1 MTDTYICEE
10 DAAAE
15 EQQRLVDDI
24 LANLSQSYTS
34 LKYQF
39 HVSTFRRNLVE
50 NLIEENT
57 ISTIYGQPKKGK
69 TLAAVNLALQL
80 IKGKSWL
87 GNKIKYSSNVLYMAY
102 EDPEL
107 IEKRFQALNKA
118 CFGDDEFGS
127 DQLNIISR
135 PPDIFTDHFVNA
147 VEQYFCKNTTVE
159 AAFSVLI
166 IDTLALAMAGLGDEN
181 NSGTMGQFIDHFR
194 RIRNRQITIIFINY
208 S

>member
-24 LANLSQSYTS
+24 LANLGQSYTS

-50 NLIEENT
+50 NLIEEETFST
-57 ISTIYGQPKKGK
+57 ISGQPKKGK
-69 TLAAVNLALQL
+69 NLAAVNLALQL

-102 EDPEL
+102 EDPEFM
-107 IEKRFQALNKA
+107 KR
-118 CFGDDEFGS
+118 D
-127 DQLNIISR
+127 
-135 PPDIFTDHFVNA
+135 
-147 VEQYFCKNTTVE
+147 
-159 AAFSVLI
+159 
-166 IDTLALAMAGLGDEN
+166 
-181 NSGTMGQFIDHFR
+181 FR
-194 RIRNRQITIIFINY
+194 R
-208 S
+208 